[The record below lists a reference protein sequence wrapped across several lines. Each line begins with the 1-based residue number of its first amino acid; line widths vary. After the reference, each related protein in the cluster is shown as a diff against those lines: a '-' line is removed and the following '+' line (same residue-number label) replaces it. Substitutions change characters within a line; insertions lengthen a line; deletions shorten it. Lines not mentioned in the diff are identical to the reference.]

1 MLSVSRSG
9 KPLFEA
15 KLLSLCILWN
25 FLPTNFSK
33 KSPSGP
39 QLSAAMDL
47 VVFIVFW
54 QTKLIESMAD
64 ASHSPKDRSS
74 HQRCSI
80 KKVFLEISQNSQ
92 ENTCSRVSF
101 FNKVAGLRQ
110 TLLDDCLLKDPFLA
124 FFTQFNSLRCCQS
137 RALHLFTQTRF

>member
-1 MLSVSRSG
+1 MYLG
-9 KPLFEA
+9 AE
-15 KLLSLCILWN
+15 SL
-25 FLPTNFSK
+25 FSK
-33 KSPSGP
+33 
-39 QLSAAMDL
+39 QNCL
-47 VVFIVFW
+47 VCAFYGTFYPLTSLKRAQVALNFQQQWTLLYSIVFW

-64 ASHSPKDRSS
+64 ASHLPKDRSS